1 MAARGA
7 ARRHCL
13 AGRARRASIFE
24 GFRRKQF
31 SLGEL
36 KQQKLGQMATEDEQ
50 AKGIKKVREGVDRTG
65 KIESRRYAAQVR
77 LMHG

>member
-1 MAARGA
+1 
-7 ARRHCL
+7 
-13 AGRARRASIFE
+13 
-24 GFRRKQF
+24 
-31 SLGEL
+31 
-36 KQQKLGQMATEDEQ
+36 MATEDEQ